1 MTQYKTRKAKF
12 ETLEGRSMMAADIS
26 FNANNGA
33 LALVGTAGGDTIR
46 IQVFND
52 SQASVRV
59 GSLQRTIDPRMVK
72 SIFIDAKA
80 GSDSVLIGGYGMNAL
95 NPERIDILMGTGTRE
110 VINTE
115 KFGSV
120 GVLNIDARASLTT
133 SIRLWQN
140 SYDQV
145 FVDMGNDS
153 ASDTLSLE
161 GCDVNRLQVNMGGGA
176 DTMTLNAAGVQSAK
190 VNMGSGNDRIFA
202 YNDSFIASGTID
214 GGADTDT
221 IDPTLRRLSRRFERY
236 SR

>member
-1 MTQYKTRKAKF
+1 
-12 ETLEGRSMMAADIS
+12 MMAADIS